1 MKSENQTMS
10 VTNQNQEVIQ
20 CLLTFSYS
28 IGEINILQTVLLKF
42 FSVFIFSMPSKV
54 IIIVNQFMF
63 LGINI
68 FCALVKANSDP
79 HLTAWAKMSLSRAQ
93 NTFMPN
99 NINSII
105 IKILMYFSFF
115 SLATSAPRD

>member
-1 MKSENQTMS
+1 MS
-10 VTNQNQEVIQ
+10 AANQNQEVIE

-28 IGEINILQTVLLKF
+28 ISEINILQTVLLKI

-63 LGINI
+63 LGIDI
-68 FCALVKANSDP
+68 FCALLRANSDP
-79 HLTAWAKMSLSRAQ
+79 HLTARAKMSRAQ
-93 NTFMPN
+93 NIFMPN

-105 IKILMYFSFF
+105 IKILMYFPSFHWPQ
-115 SLATSAPRD
+115 AHHVINNY